1 MPALLLALANLHC
14 GESTMETIYQA
25 TREPKTLE
33 LQKTDDGRYRLLI
46 TLKKLGAVS
55 ALEYFLDKKEAEEL
69 GQALL
74 K

>member
-1 MPALLLALANLHC
+1 
-14 GESTMETIYQA
+14 METLFE
-25 TREPKTLE
+25 TVREPKTLE

-55 ALEYFLDKKEAEEL
+55 ALEFFLDKKEAEQL
-69 GQALL
+69 SHALL